1 MVQKLMR
8 HENVA
13 TTAKYAHAFDEDVLA
28 AMEAE
33 TAVRQQVPLQTPLQQ
48 ADEDNQSVE
57 STDKKSS
64 GLKGSQTRRATRL
77 SYAPPG
83 AGVRYTLQ
91 HNPAS
96 KPQ

>member
-1 MVQKLMR
+1 VAQKLMR

-48 ADEDNQSVE
+48 ANDNQSVE
-57 STDKKSS
+57 SMTKKQRA
-64 GLKGSQTRRATRL
+64 KRFPNQTRYQTAL
-77 SYAPPG
+77 CP
-83 AGVRYTLQ
+83 AGRRRSIQSST
-91 HNPAS
+91 
-96 KPQ
+96 

>member
-48 ADEDNQSVE
+48 ANDNQSVE
-57 STDKKSS
+57 SMTKKQRA
-64 GLKGSQTRRATRL
+64 KRFPNQTRYQTAL
-77 SYAPPG
+77 CP
-83 AGVRYTLQ
+83 AGRPRSIHSST
-91 HNPAS
+91 
-96 KPQ
+96 

>member
-57 STDKKSS
+57 STDKK
-64 GLKGSQTRRATRL
+64 A
-77 SYAPPG
+77 
-83 AGVRYTLQ
+83 AG
-91 HNPAS
+91 
-96 KPQ
+96 

>member
-33 TAVRQQVPLQTPLQQ
+33 TAVRQQVPLQKPLQQ

-57 STDKKSS
+57 STDKK
-64 GLKGSQTRRATRL
+64 A
-77 SYAPPG
+77 
-83 AGVRYTLQ
+83 AG
-91 HNPAS
+91 
-96 KPQ
+96 

>member
-1 MVQKLMR
+1 MAQKLMR

-33 TAVRQQVPLQTPLQQ
+33 TAVRQQVPLQTPPQQ

-57 STDKKSS
+57 STDKK
-64 GLKGSQTRRATRL
+64 A
-77 SYAPPG
+77 
-83 AGVRYTLQ
+83 AG
-91 HNPAS
+91 
-96 KPQ
+96 

>member
-1 MVQKLMR
+1 VVQKLMR

-33 TAVRQQVPLQTPLQQ
+33 TAVRQQVPLQTPPQQ

-57 STDKKSS
+57 STDKK
-64 GLKGSQTRRATRL
+64 A
-77 SYAPPG
+77 
-83 AGVRYTLQ
+83 AG
-91 HNPAS
+91 
-96 KPQ
+96 